1 MNADEKIK
9 EIIRL
14 MEHDD
19 SVDALADSIK
29 WAKNLYRARIP
40 AGQPSLLKRVV
51 AVLQAELSPGG
62 AAFGERSASA
72 SKERQMLF
80 RAGDAA
86 IELRISG
93 TGKSRNVRGQMIG
106 EGYEDCRVSLS
117 GRDVETARPVSDLG
131 EFDLGKV
138 SPGAYTMTITTKTEE
153 IVVENIEIS

>member
-19 SVDALADSIK
+19 SVDAPADSIK

-40 AGQPSLLKRVV
+40 AERPSLIRRVV

-72 SKERQMLF
+72 SMERQMLF

-86 IELRISG
+86 IELRIAG
-93 TGKSRNVRGQMIG
+93 TGKSRNLRGQIIG
-106 EGYEDCRVSLS
+106 EGFEDCRVSLR
-117 GRDVETARPVSDLG
+117 GRGVDTAEPVTDLA
-131 EFDLGKV
+131 EFDLGKI
-138 SPGAYTMTITTKTEE
+138 SPGTYTIIITTKTEE
-153 IVVENIEIS
+153 IVIENIEIS